1 MELQT
6 HKIISIVNQKGG
18 VGKTTTALNMAAWLS
33 IYAKARV
40 LLIDMDGQANL
51 TACININKDKVKGS
65 SFELLTDEDLKA
77 EDIIYKDSSLKFDM
91 IVADEKLNNIDL
103 VLNNYMDRERQLL
116 YKLEAIRNLY
126 DFIIIDCS
134 PSLNLATINSL
145 AATDY
150 IIIPVQADFLS
161 IRGTAKLLESID
173 KVKIRI
179 NPKLDI
185 LGVFITMY
193 DNRKINDKNIYETI
207 QEQFKEKA
215 FKTYIRENV
224 KLKESPIEKKSVF
237 EYDLTSNGAADYNS
251 LMIEIWKR
259 LGGGFKNE

>member
-33 IYAKARV
+33 LFTKARI

-51 TACININKDKVKGS
+51 TACVKINKEKIKGT
-65 SFELLTDEDLKA
+65 SFDLLVDEELKA
-77 EDIIYKDSSLKFDM
+77 EDIIYKDKDLLFDI

-103 VLNNYMDRERQLL
+103 ILNNFMDRERQLL
-116 YKLEAIRNLY
+116 YKLEEVKNKY
-126 DFIIIDCS
+126 DYVIIDCS

-145 AATDY
+145 ATTDY

-161 IRGTAKLLESID
+161 VRGTAKLLESINR
-173 KVKIRI
+173 VKARL
-179 NPKLDI
+179 NTKLDI
-185 LGVFITMY
+185 LGVFLTMY
-193 DNRKINDKNIYETI
+193 DNRKLNDKEIYDTI
-207 QEQFKEKA
+207 QNQFKEKA

-224 KLKESPIEKKSVF
+224 KLKESPIEQKSIF
-237 EYDLTSNGAADYNS
+237 EYDRNCNGYYDYYS
-251 LMIEIWKR
+251 LMIEVWKR
-259 LGGGFKNE
+259 LGGNVNE